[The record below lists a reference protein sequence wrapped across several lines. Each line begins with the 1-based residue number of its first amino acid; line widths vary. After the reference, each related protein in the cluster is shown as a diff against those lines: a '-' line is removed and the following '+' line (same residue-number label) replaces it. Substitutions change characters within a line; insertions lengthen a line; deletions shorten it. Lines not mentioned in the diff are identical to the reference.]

1 MSRKITLLNGEE
13 WLVNELVDNMTD
25 DDFYY
30 DYLGVDKCLSSSSTK
45 LLFPNP
51 KKFLLS
57 RGHKEKPSLEM
68 KLGNVLHT
76 KILEPSKFEERFQV
90 VDASTRNTNIYKEAE
105 ALYSE
110 KMCILEK
117 EDRAMNYCVDAV
129 WSCNEAI
136 ELLSTPMK
144 EVPNIITYRGI
155 PFRMKAD
162 AINIKKE
169 AVVDVKTTS
178 NVNEFRHSAYT
189 YNYDVQAFL
198 YTLGFDIPNM
208 IFLVVDKGNFT
219 VGIAKA
225 DADFIAR
232 GKQKLDEA
240 VDNYMRFF
248 DALATDDVNDYYVNI
263 QL

>member
-13 WLVNELVDNMTD
+13 WVVNELVDNMTND
-25 DDFYY
+25 EFYY
-30 DYLGVDKCLSSSSTK
+30 EYLGIDKCLSSSSTK
-45 LLFPNP
+45 LLYPNP
-51 KKFLLS
+51 KRFLLS
-57 RGHKEKPSLEM
+57 RGKKERASLEM

-105 ALYSE
+105 ASTD
-110 KMCILEK
+110 KICILEK
-117 EDRAMNYCVDAV
+117 EEQSMNYCVDAV

-144 EVPNIITYRGI
+144 EVPNIITYRGV

-162 AINIKKE
+162 AINIKKGT
-169 AVVDVKTTS
+169 VVDVKTTS

-198 YTLGFDIPNM
+198 YTIGFDVPNM
-208 IFLVVDKGNFT
+208 TFLVVDKTNYT
-219 VGIAKA
+219 VGIGIA
-225 DADFIAR
+225 DAEFIER
-232 GKQKLDEA
+232 GKRKIDEA
-240 VDNYMRFF
+240 VDNYLRFF

-263 QL
+263 EL